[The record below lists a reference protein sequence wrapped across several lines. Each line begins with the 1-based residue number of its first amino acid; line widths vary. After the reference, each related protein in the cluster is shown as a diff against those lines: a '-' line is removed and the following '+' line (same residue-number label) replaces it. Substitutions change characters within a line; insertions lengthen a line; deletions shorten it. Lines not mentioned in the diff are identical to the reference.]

1 MLCLRIYLE
10 LYCVYKLQ
18 KHWMKSY
25 CSGYQEMKNALH
37 LPKTAHLQKAIQ
49 IWTLVLQKLG
59 QGIYAQVLVCST
71 CTHCIICIYK
81 ASLFE
86 DDVVSW
92 FCRLNFST
100 AFSTNA
106 VSMFHSVGLMK
117 VTRVEKSMRYML
129 KLKRRNDVSGYC
141 EISEVI
147 IVCFFD

>member
-1 MLCLRIYLE
+1 MLYTYQRQHTCRKQFKSGR
-10 LYCVYKLQ
+10 LYYRNWAKVY
-18 KHWMKSY
+18 
-25 CSGYQEMKNALH
+25 N
-37 LPKTAHLQKAIQ
+37 
-49 IWTLVLQKLG
+49 
-59 QGIYAQVLVCST
+59 YAQVLVCST
-71 CTHCIICIYK
+71 YTHCTCIICIYK